1 MKKRI
6 SKYIKITF
14 SVILLF
20 YLFYYLID
28 FDTLVSAVKNA
39 ETNYLALSMFFMIL
53 SLLSAAYRW
62 QYVIHMKN
70 RSISFS
76 ASVREYFIGAF
87 FNNFLP
93 GSIGGDVVRIIG
105 AAGEIDSKEI
115 AFSSVFIERVI
126 GLVALVAVGLIGFIF
141 LNISSDPAFLGISL
155 ILLTTLLFGLFIIIN
170 KTANSILCELISTY
184 LPEKISSAVLSYLKD
199 FSGYSDS
206 PYKLL
211 VVFAISFGFKIFDG
225 FFVYFVFVSLGIDLS
240 YAHALAVFSVVNVI
254 KMIPISFNGL
264 GLSAVSWVLIL
275 KTFGIDE
282 NLAASVDFLTISI
295 SILVSVYGGILYFIK
310 LNRKKKTA

>member
-1 MKKRI
+1 M
-6 SKYIKITF
+6 
-14 SVILLF
+14 
-20 YLFYYLID
+20 ID

-39 ETNYLALSMFFMIL
+39 ETKFLALSLFFMIL

-70 RSISFS
+70 RFISFR

-93 GSIGGDVVRIIG
+93 SSIGGDVVRIIG

-115 AFSSVFIERVI
+115 AFSSVFIERAV

-155 ILLTTLLFGLFIIIN
+155 ILLTSLIMGLFIIIN
-170 KTANSILCELISTY
+170 KKTNSILCDLLKTY
-184 LPEKISSAVLSYLKD
+184 LPEKISNALMSYLED
-199 FSGYSDS
+199 FSGYSDT

-211 VVFAISFGFKIFDG
+211 VVFAISFIFKIFDG
-225 FFVYFVFVSLGIDLS
+225 FFVYFVFKSLSIDLS
-240 YAHALAVFSVVNVI
+240 FAHALAVFSVINVI
-254 KMIPISFNGL
+254 KMVPISFNGL

-275 KTFGIDE
+275 KTFDINE
-282 NLAASVDFLTISI
+282 SLAASVDFLTISI

-310 LNRKKKTA
+310 LNRQKKSA